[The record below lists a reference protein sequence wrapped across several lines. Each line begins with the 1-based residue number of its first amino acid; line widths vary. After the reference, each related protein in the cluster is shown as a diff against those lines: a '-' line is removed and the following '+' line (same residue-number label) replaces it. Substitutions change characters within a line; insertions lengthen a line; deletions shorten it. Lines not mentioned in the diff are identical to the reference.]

1 MAINFPDTPSL
12 NEQYMVGTRIYVWN
26 GTYWFVQTSG
36 VASSVDASNIS
47 GSTLPSNIVNS
58 SLTSTGTL
66 VSGTVD
72 GGSA

>member
-12 NEQYMVGTRIYVWN
+12 NEQYMVGTRIYVWS

-47 GSTLPSNIVNS
+47 GTTLPSNIVNS